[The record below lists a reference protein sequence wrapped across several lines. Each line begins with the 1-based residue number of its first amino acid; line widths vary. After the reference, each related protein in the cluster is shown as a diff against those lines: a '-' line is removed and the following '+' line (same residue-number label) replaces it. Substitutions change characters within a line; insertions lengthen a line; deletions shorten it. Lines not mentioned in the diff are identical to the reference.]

1 MKKILIYFL
10 MCFVLLGFVV
20 AEDEQEWF
28 ALSQEFEEDF
38 GTNEE
43 EPEYIYVTGVS
54 RNSRGMQAARRF
66 AEQDLKMKVLDL
78 ITNSLIETND
88 DGFYAK
94 YVRDIGMPEYE
105 VLEYQYETAGKG
117 MYKCCV
123 YGRVSK
129 DAIVERIL
137 QIESE
142 LRE

>member
-1 MKKILIYFL
+1 MKKLFLYFL
-10 MCFVLLGFVV
+10 IGFVLLGIAV
-20 AEDEQEWF
+20 AQDEPKWF
-28 ALSQEFEEDF
+28 ASSQEFEEDF

-54 RNSRGMQAARRF
+54 RNSRGMQAAMRF
-66 AEQDLKMKVLDL
+66 AEQDLQKNILDL
-78 ITNSLIETND
+78 MVNLLIETND
-88 DGFYAK
+88 NGFYAK